1 MSRKSAEGR
10 QFIIYNSYYVIL
22 DDITTFFSNQKR
34 PKVKVGSNSLV
45 ASLTADRCCHRRCCR
60 CAAPLTLAIAAE
72 SAVATMVTFV
82 LMLLELTLVV
92 ADFVHYVL
100 VL

>member
-1 MSRKSAEGR
+1 MQWNFWSRKLAEGR

-45 ASLTADRCCHRRCCR
+45 ASAADVV
-60 CAAPLTLAIAAE
+60 IAG
-72 SAVATMVTFV
+72 V
-82 LMLLELTLVV
+82 VV
-92 ADFVHYVL
+92 ALPRYRSPL
-100 VL
+100 LLLNPRSLGAS